1 MDPSKRVLKIFKMH
15 MFQVSVDIFQYGTA
29 SIFRRE
35 PCNTHEMAKTV
46 RKSYQLY
53 YNTHPLE
60 ERPPWLVTFSIIV
73 FIKSVYIGSCDRARN
88 NRRLN
93 ITFTVQ
99 GRDGSSRDQFGAIYY
114 VCPLQR
120 ADKCFLRS
128 WKTWEVRPFVVSDR
142 QQTAGSNCL
151 SPIFISLIK
160 RNVSRKDLLA

>member
-15 MFQVSVDIFQYGTA
+15 MFQVYVDIFQYGTA

-46 RKSYQLY
+46 RKSHQLY

-60 ERPPWLVTFSIIV
+60 ERPPWLVTFSFIV
-73 FIKSVYIGSCDRARN
+73 FIKSVYIGCCYRARN

-93 ITFTVQ
+93 ITFTVL

-120 ADKCFLRS
+120 TDKFFFTFVKNLRS
-128 WKTWEVRPFVVSDR
+128 KTFCRFRS
-142 QQTAGSNCL
+142 TANCRFQLPLSN
-151 SPIFISLIK
+151 ISLSNKEK
-160 RNVSRKDLLA
+160 RK

>member
-15 MFQVSVDIFQYGTA
+15 MFQVYVDIFQYGTA

-73 FIKSVYIGSCDRARN
+73 FIKSVYIGCCYRARN

-99 GRDGSSRDQFGAIYY
+99 GRDGSSRRHLLRLPFTACRQVFFTF
-114 VCPLQR
+114 V
-120 ADKCFLRS
+120 KNLRS
-128 WKTWEVRPFVVSDR
+128 KTFCRCRS
-142 QQTAGSNCL
+142 TANCRFQLPLSNIYL
-151 SPIFISLIK
+151 SNKEK
-160 RNVSRKDLLA
+160 RE

>member
-1 MDPSKRVLKIFKMH
+1 MFENPRRGRQARNFTTNVPKILDLKSSSEQIF
-15 MFQVSVDIFQYGTA
+15 
-29 SIFRRE
+29 FRKLSLGAPE
-35 PCNTHEMAKTV
+35 
-46 RKSYQLY
+46 LY

-73 FIKSVYIGSCDRARN
+73 FIKSVYIGCCYRARN